1 MADKTVAE
9 IPSVKER
16 RPAKKSKS
24 PGLRGRYMSFF
35 TQHFNKQPVK
45 VRLAEGMKQE
55 WEVERGSVLTEIP
68 KITDP
73 NIEEIEFYSI
83 NEPYTYARIIYNE
96 EKSEYV
102 YQGIE
107 PQLTYREK
115 EVLNFL
121 KDTLKMTLA
130 YDWEEMSEKDRK
142 EYLEENLK
150 ALIRSRS
157 LKMNPMTEDKIRYYI
172 LRDFVGYGAI
182 DILIQDIDVE
192 DTSCDGVDI
201 PIFIFHR
208 KFESIKTSILFEDED
223 ELNSFVILLGQRCG
237 KQVSVSQ
244 PILDGTSFEGHRIQ
258 ATYSKE
264 VTTRGASFTIRRFKE
279 KPFTPV
285 DLLDFHSASPE
296 MVAYLWIAV
305 EHGESMIIAGGTA
318 SGKTA
323 TLNAIMLFIPP
334 TAKIVSIEDTREI
347 NLPHENWIPGVT
359 RTGIGAVGAG
369 GKAAGGVDMYDLVR
383 AALRQRPNYIMVGEV
398 RGKETYTMFQ
408 AMATGHTTYAT
419 MHADSVKSMVHRL
432 ENPPISCPRI
442 LLSALNNV
450 VIQKHARVGS
460 SVVRRIMD
468 LVEIVGFEPETNEL
482 ITNTVFEW
490 DQATDSFIYK
500 GHSFLYDKIQEMK
513 GLTSDEMR
521 EEVERRIEIIN
532 YMIKKHMTNF
542 KEVGAL
548 VSSYYKEPEMAYE
561 RIKKDTA
568 KMERLE
574 AQRAAVE
581 AKRKGGKSV
590 ARS

>member
-1 MADKTVAE
+1 MATTAAE
-9 IPSVKER
+9 KE
-16 RPAKKSKS
+16 KGV
-24 PGLRGRYMSFF
+24 GLKGRYLAFF
-35 TQHFNKQPVK
+35 NRHFNRQPVK
-45 VRLAEGMKQE
+45 IRLMEGMRQEKQ
-55 WEVERGSVLTEIP
+55 VDRGSVLTAIP
-68 KITDP
+68 VIKDP
-73 NIEEIEFYSI
+73 NVEEIEFYSVK
-83 NEPYTYARIIYNE
+83 EPFTYVRILYNE
-96 EKSEYV
+96 AKSEYI
-102 YQGIE
+102 YEGIE

-115 EVLNFL
+115 EILKFL
-121 KDTLKMTLA
+121 KDTLKMTLS
-130 YDWEEMSEKDRK
+130 YDWEEMSDKDRK
-142 EYLEENLK
+142 EFLEENLK
-150 ALIRSRS
+150 ALIRSRA
-157 LKMNPMTEDKIRYYI
+157 LKMNPQTEDKIQYYI
-172 LRDFVGYGAI
+172 LRDFVGYGPI
-182 DILIQDIDVE
+182 DLLIQDERVE
-192 DTSCDGVDI
+192 DTSCDGVGI

-208 KFESIKTSILFEDED
+208 KFESIKTSIVFDEED
-223 ELNSFVILLGQRCG
+223 ELNSFVVLLGQRCG

-279 KPFTPV
+279 KPFTHV
-285 DLLDFHSASPE
+285 DLLDYHSASPE

-359 RTGIGAVGAG
+359 RTGAG
-369 GKAAGGVDMYDLVR
+369 EKGVDGKAAGGVDMYDLVR

-398 RGKETYTMFQ
+398 RGQETYTMFQ

-450 VIQKHARVGS
+450 LIQKHARVGS
-460 SVVRRIMD
+460 SVVRRVME

-532 YMIKKHMTNF
+532 YMVRKHMTDF
-542 KEVGAL
+542 RIIGAL
-548 VSSYYKEPEMAYE
+548 VSSYYKEPEAAYE
-561 RIKKDTA
+561 RIKKDIA
-568 KMERLE
+568 KMDRRE
-574 AQRAAVE
+574 AQRRAVA
-581 AKRKGGKSV
+581 AKRKKRG
-590 ARS
+590 

>member
-1 MADKTVAE
+1 M
-9 IPSVKER
+9 
-16 RPAKKSKS
+16 
-24 PGLRGRYMSFF
+24 GYMEFF
-35 TQHFNKQPVK
+35 NQRFNKKPK
-45 VRLAEGMKQE
+45 IVRLAEGMRQEKQ
-55 WEVERGSVLTEIP
+55 VERGSVLTEIP
-68 KITDP
+68 KITNP
-73 NIEEIEFYSI
+73 HIEEIEFYVV
-83 NEPYTYARIIYNE
+83 NEPYTYVRIIYNE
-96 EKSEYV
+96 ERSEYI
-102 YQGIE
+102 YEGIE
-107 PQLTYREK
+107 PQLMPRER
-115 EVLNFL
+115 ELMYYL
-121 KDTLKMTLA
+121 KDTLKMTLG
-130 YDWEEMSEKDRK
+130 YDWEEMSDRDRR
-142 EYLEENLK
+142 EYLEENLNAIIK
-150 ALIRSRS
+150 SRGM
-157 LKMNPMTEDKIRYYI
+157 KINPITEDKLRYYI
-172 LRDFVGYGAI
+172 LRDFVGYGPI
-182 DILIQDIDVE
+182 DLLIQDERVE
-192 DTSCDGVDI
+192 DTSCDGVGI
-201 PIFIFHR
+201 PLFIFH
-208 KFESIKTSILFEDED
+208 KKYESIKTSIIFEDED

-237 KQVSVSQ
+237 RQVSVSQ

-264 VTTRGASFTIRRFKE
+264 VTTRGASFTIRRYKE

-285 DLLDFHSASPE
+285 DLLNYHSASPD

-323 TLNAIMLFIPP
+323 TLNSMMLFIPP

-359 RTGIGAVGAG
+359 RTGAGEKGAD

-450 VIQKHARVGS
+450 IIQKHARVGS
-460 SVVRRIMD
+460 SVVRRVIEM
-468 LVEIVGFEPETNEL
+468 VEIVGFEPETNEL

-490 DQATDSFIYK
+490 DQATDSFLYK

-521 EEVERRIEIIN
+521 EEVERRIEIIH
-532 YMIKKHMTNF
+532 YMIKKDMTDF
-542 KEVGAL
+542 REIGAL
-548 VSSYYKEPEMAYE
+548 VSSYYKEPDVAFTE
-561 RIKKDTA
+561 IKKEIE

-574 AQRAAVE
+574 AQRVAVE
-581 AKRKGGKSV
+581 AARKGERSV
-590 ARS
+590 A

>member
-1 MADKTVAE
+1 MANEAVAE
-9 IPSVKER
+9 MPIAKER
-16 RPAKKSKS
+16 KSAKKSKPNS
-24 PGLRGRYMSFF
+24 LKNRYMSFF

-45 VRLAEGMKQE
+45 VRLAEGMRQE
-55 WEVERGSVLTEIP
+55 REVEKGSVLTEIP
-68 KITDP
+68 KIDDP

-102 YQGIE
+102 YHGIE
-107 PQLTYREK
+107 PQLTFREK
-115 EVLNFL
+115 ELLSFL
-121 KDTLKMTLA
+121 KETLKMTLA
-130 YDWEEMSEKDRK
+130 YDWEEMSEKDRS

-150 ALIRSRS
+150 ALIRSRA
-157 LKMNPMTEDKIRYYI
+157 LKMNPVTEDRLRYYI
-172 LRDFVGYGAI
+172 LRDFIGYGPI
-182 DILIQDIDVE
+182 DVLLQDENVE

-201 PIFIFHR
+201 PIFIFHK
-208 KFESIKTSILFEDED
+208 KFESIKTSVVFEDED

-237 KQVSVSQ
+237 RQVSVSQ
-244 PILDGTSFEGHRIQ
+244 PILDGTSIEGHRVQ
-258 ATYSKE
+258 ATYSNE
-264 VTTRGASFTIRRFKE
+264 ITTRGATFTIRRFKE

-323 TLNAIMLFIPP
+323 TLNALMLFIPP

-359 RTGIGAVGAG
+359 RTGAGQIGAG
-369 GKAAGGVDMYDLVR
+369 GKAAGAVDMYDLVR

-432 ENPPISCPRI
+432 ENPPINCPRI

-450 VIQKHARVGS
+450 LIQKHARVGS
-460 SVVRRIMD
+460 SVVRRIME

-490 DQATDSFIYK
+490 DQATDSFLYK

-521 EEVERRIEIIN
+521 EEVERRVDIID
-532 YMIKKHMTNF
+532 YMIKKHMVDF
-542 KEVGAL
+542 REVGSL
-548 VSSYYKEPEMAYE
+548 VSSYYKEPEVAYE
-561 RIKKDTA
+561 RIKKEVA
-568 KMERLE
+568 KMDELE

-581 AKRKGGKSV
+581 AGRKGGKVV
-590 ARS
+590 A

>member
-1 MADKTVAE
+1 MAKNK
-9 IPSVKER
+9 SG
-16 RPAKKSKS
+16 KKSRG
-24 PGLRGRYMSFF
+24 GLGSSYVNFFAKRY
-35 TQHFNKQPVK
+35 NKNPK
-45 VRLAEGMKQE
+45 IVRQAEGVRQE
-55 WEVERGSVLTEIP
+55 REMERGSVLTEIP
-68 KITDP
+68 KITNP
-73 NIEEIEFYSI
+73 NVEEIAFYSV
-83 NEPYTYARIIYNE
+83 NEPYTYVRIIYNE
-96 EKSEYV
+96 ANSEYV
-102 YQGIE
+102 YEGIE
-107 PQLTYREK
+107 PQLSGREK
-115 EVLNFL
+115 NMMNYL
-121 KDTLKMTLA
+121 KDTLKMTLG
-130 YDWEEMSEKDRK
+130 YDWEEMSDKDRR
-142 EYLEENLK
+142 EYLEENINAIIK
-150 ALIRSRS
+150 SRGI
-157 LKMNPMTEDKIRYYI
+157 KMNPITEDKLHYYI
-172 LRDFVGYGAI
+172 LRDFVGYGPI
-182 DILIQDIDVE
+182 DLLIQDEQVE
-192 DTSCDGVDI
+192 DTSCDGVEI
-201 PIFIFHR
+201 PLFIFH
-208 KFESIKTSILFEDED
+208 KKYESIKTSVVFEDEN

-237 KQVSVSQ
+237 RQVSVSQ
-244 PILDGTSFEGHRIQ
+244 PILDGTSTEGHRIQ

-264 VTTRGASFTIRRFKE
+264 VTTRGASFTIRRYKE

-323 TLNAIMLFIPP
+323 TLNASMLFIPP

-359 RTGIGAVGAG
+359 RTGAGEVGAD

-450 VIQKHARVGS
+450 IIQKHARVGS
-460 SVVRRIMD
+460 SVVRRIIEM
-468 LVEIVGFEPETNEL
+468 VEIVGFEPETNEL

-490 DQATDSFIYK
+490 DQATDSFLYK

-521 EEVERRIEIIN
+521 EEVERRVEIVH
-532 YMIKKHMTNF
+532 YMVRKNMTDF
-542 KEVGAL
+542 REVGSM
-548 VSSYYKEPEMAYE
+548 VSSYYKEPDVAFEE
-561 RIKKDTA
+561 IKKDIE
-568 KMERLE
+568 KMDRLE
-574 AQRAAVE
+574 AQRAAV
-581 AKRKGGKSV
+581 AATKKGEKGV
-590 ARS
+590 A

>member
-1 MADKTVAE
+1 MATETMA
-9 IPSVKER
+9 VKK
-16 RPAKKSKS
+16 PPKKSGS
-24 PGLRGRYMSFF
+24 SGLKNRYVTFF
-35 TQHFNKQPVK
+35 TKHFNRQPVK
-45 VRLAEGMKQE
+45 VRLAEGMRQE
-55 WEVERGSVLTEIP
+55 KEVDRGSVLTSIP
-68 KITDP
+68 KIKDP
-73 NIEEIEFYSI
+73 NIEEIDFYSV
-83 NEPYTYARIIYNE
+83 NEPFTYVRIYYNE
-96 EKSEYV
+96 EKSEYI
-102 YQGIE
+102 YEGIE
-107 PQLTYREK
+107 PQLTRREK
-115 EVLNFL
+115 EMMVYL
-121 KDTLKMTLA
+121 KETLKMTLA

-142 EYLEENLK
+142 EYLEENLN
-150 ALIRSRS
+150 ALISSRGV
-157 LKMNPMTEDKIRYYI
+157 KMNPVTEDKIRYYI
-172 LRDFVGYGAI
+172 LRDFVGYGPI
-182 DILIQDIDVE
+182 DILIQDERVE
-192 DTSCDGVDI
+192 DTSCDGVEI
-201 PIFIFHR
+201 PIFIFHK
-208 KFESIKTSILFEDED
+208 KFESIKTSIVFADED

-237 KQVSVSQ
+237 RQVSVSQ
-244 PILDGTSFEGHRIQ
+244 PILDGTSIEGHRIQ
-258 ATYSKE
+258 ATYAKE
-264 VTTRGASFTIRRFKE
+264 VTTRGASFTIRRYKE

-323 TLNAIMLFIPP
+323 TLNAMMLFIPP

-359 RTGIGAVGAG
+359 RTGAGEKGAD

-398 RGKETYTMFQ
+398 RGQETYTMFQ

-450 VIQKHARVGS
+450 IIQKHARVGS
-460 SVVRRIMD
+460 SVVRRIMEM
-468 LVEIVGFEPETNEL
+468 VEIVGFEPETNEL

-490 DQATDSFIYK
+490 DQATDSFLYK

-532 YMIKKHMTNF
+532 FMIKKQMTNF
-542 KEVGAL
+542 REVGKL
-548 VSSYYKEPEMAYE
+548 VSSYYKEPEAAYQE
-561 RIKKDTA
+561 LKKEIM
-568 KMERLE
+568 KIEHRE
-574 AQRAAVE
+574 AQKAAVE

-590 ARS
+590 PRS

>member
-1 MADKTVAE
+1 MAKDKL
-9 IPSVKER
+9 P
-16 RPAKKSKS
+16 KKTKGGIGSS
-24 PGLRGRYMSFF
+24 YMSFF
-35 TQHFNKQPVK
+35 AQRFNKSPKV
-45 VRLAEGMKQE
+45 VRLAEGMKHE
-55 WEVERGSVLTEIP
+55 REVERGSVLTDIP

-73 NIEEIEFYSI
+73 QIEEIDFYAV
-83 NEPYTYARIIYNE
+83 NEPFTYVRIIYNE
-96 EKSEYV
+96 AKSEYI
-102 YQGIE
+102 YEGIE
-107 PQLTYREK
+107 PQLTGRER
-115 EVLNFL
+115 ETMNYL
-121 KDTLKMTLA
+121 KDTLKMTLG
-130 YDWEEMSEKDRK
+130 YDWEEMSDKDRK
-142 EYLEENLK
+142 EYLDENLGAIIK
-150 ALIRSRS
+150 SRGM
-157 LKMNPMTEDKIRYYI
+157 KINPLAEDKLRYYI
-172 LRDFVGYGAI
+172 LRDFIGYGPI
-182 DILIQDIDVE
+182 DLLIQDERVE
-192 DTSCDGVDI
+192 DTSCDGVGI
-201 PIFIFHR
+201 PLFIFH
-208 KFESIKTSILFEDED
+208 KKYESIKTSVVFKDED

-237 KQVSVSQ
+237 RQVSVSQ

-264 VTTRGASFTIRRFKE
+264 VTTRGASFTIRRYKE

-285 DLLDFHSASPE
+285 DLLNFHSASPE

-323 TLNAIMLFIPP
+323 TLNSMMLFIPP

-359 RTGIGAVGAG
+359 RTGAGEIGAD

-450 VIQKHARVGS
+450 IIQKHARVGS
-460 SVVRRIMD
+460 SVVRRIIEM
-468 LVEIVGFEPETNEL
+468 VEIVGFEPETNEL

-490 DQATDSFIYK
+490 DQATDSFLYK

-521 EEVERRIEIIN
+521 EEVERRIEIIHYTVKRN
-532 YMIKKHMTNF
+532 MTDF
-542 KEVGAL
+542 REIGSL
-548 VSSYYKEPEMAYE
+548 VSSYYKEPDVAYE
-561 RIKKDTA
+561 EIKKEVE
-568 KMERLE
+568 KMEHLE
-574 AQRAAVE
+574 AQKAAVE
-581 AKRKGGKSV
+581 AAKRGEISV
-590 ARS
+590 T

>member
-1 MADKTVAE
+1 MAKNKEPKKTKGGMG
-9 IPSVKER
+9 S
-16 RPAKKSKS
+16 S
-24 PGLRGRYMSFF
+24 YMSFF
-35 TQHFNKQPVK
+35 AQRFNKSPKV
-45 VRLAEGMKQE
+45 VRLAEGMKHE
-55 WEVERGSVLTEIP
+55 REVERGSVLTDIP

-73 NIEEIEFYSI
+73 QIEEIDFYAV
-83 NEPYTYARIIYNE
+83 NEPFTYVRIIYNE
-96 EKSEYV
+96 AKSEYI
-102 YQGIE
+102 YEGIE
-107 PQLTYREK
+107 PQLTGRER
-115 EVLNFL
+115 ETMNYL
-121 KDTLKMTLA
+121 KDTLKMTLG
-130 YDWEEMSEKDRK
+130 YDWEEMSDKDRK
-142 EYLEENLK
+142 EYLDENLGAIIK
-150 ALIRSRS
+150 SRGM
-157 LKMNPMTEDKIRYYI
+157 KINPLAEDKLRYYI
-172 LRDFVGYGAI
+172 LRDFIGYGPI
-182 DILIQDIDVE
+182 DLLIQDERVE
-192 DTSCDGVDI
+192 DTSCDGVGI
-201 PIFIFHR
+201 PLFIFH
-208 KFESIKTSILFEDED
+208 KKYESIKTSVIFKDED

-237 KQVSVSQ
+237 RQVSVSQ

-264 VTTRGASFTIRRFKE
+264 VTTRGASFTIRRYKE

-285 DLLDFHSASPE
+285 DLLNYHSASPE

-323 TLNAIMLFIPP
+323 TLNSMMLFIPP

-359 RTGIGAVGAG
+359 RTGAG
-369 GKAAGGVDMYDLVR
+369 EKGVDGKAAGGVDMYDLVR

-450 VIQKHARVGS
+450 IIQKHARVGS
-460 SVVRRIMD
+460 SVVRRIIEM
-468 LVEIVGFEPETNEL
+468 VEIVGFEPETNEL

-490 DQATDSFIYK
+490 DQATDSFLYK

-521 EEVERRIEIIN
+521 EEVERRIEIIH
-532 YMIKKHMTNF
+532 YMIKKDMTDF
-542 KEVGAL
+542 REIGSL
-548 VSSYYKEPEMAYE
+548 VSSYYKEPDVSYE
-561 RIKKDTA
+561 EIKKEID
-568 KMERLE
+568 KIERLE
-574 AQRAAVE
+574 AQKEAVE
-581 AKRKGGKSV
+581 AAKRGEKGV
-590 ARS
+590 A

>member
-1 MADKTVAE
+1 MAKQNVGE
-9 IPSVKER
+9 MPGVKER
-16 RPAKKSKS
+16 KPVRKEKS
-24 PGLRGRYMSFF
+24 GTLRNRYMSFF
-35 TQHFNKQPVK
+35 ATHFNKQPVK
-45 VRLAEGMKQE
+45 VRLAEGMRQE
-55 WEVERGSVLTEIP
+55 MEVERGSVLTEIP
-68 KITDP
+68 RITDP
-73 NIEEIEFYSI
+73 NIEEVEFYAV
-83 NEPYTYARIIYNE
+83 NEPFSYVRIIYNE
-96 EKSEYV
+96 AKSEYV

-107 PQLTYREK
+107 PQLARREK
-115 EVLNFL
+115 EILDFL

-130 YDWEEMSEKDRK
+130 YDWEEMSEKDRR
-142 EYLEENLK
+142 EYLDENLK
-150 ALIRSRS
+150 TLIRSRG
-157 LKMNPMTEDKIRYYI
+157 LKMNPITEDKIRYFI
-172 LRDFVGYGAI
+172 LRDFVGYGSI
-182 DILIQDIDVE
+182 DILIQDERVE

-208 KFESIKTSILFEDED
+208 KFESIKTSISFADED

-244 PILDGTSFEGHRIQ
+244 PILDGTSMEGHRIQ
-258 ATYSKE
+258 ATYAKE

-359 RTGIGAVGAG
+359 RTGIGQAGLG

-460 SVVRRIMD
+460 SVVRRIME

-532 YMIKKHMTNF
+532 YMIRKHMTNF

-548 VSSYYKEPEMAYE
+548 VSSYYKEPEVAYE
-561 RIKKDTA
+561 RIKKETE
-568 KMERLE
+568 KMDRIE

-581 AKRKGGKSV
+581 ASKRGDKVV
-590 ARS
+590 A

>member
-1 MADKTVAE
+1 MAQESAAE
-9 IPSVKER
+9 MPSIKER
-16 RPAKKSKS
+16 KPSSRSGPPKLRERYRALFAKRFYHK
-24 PGLRGRYMSFF
+24 PLR
-35 TQHFNKQPVK
+35 
-45 VRLAEGMKQE
+45 VRVAEGMRIEK
-55 WEVERGSVLTEIP
+55 EVDRGSVLTEIP
-68 KITDP
+68 KISDP
-73 NIEEIEFYSI
+73 NIEEIEFYPVD
-83 NEPYTYARIIYNE
+83 EPYSYVRILYNE
-96 EKSEYV
+96 ARSEYI
-102 YQGIE
+102 YEGIE
-107 PQLTYREK
+107 PQLTIREK
-115 EVLNFL
+115 DMMNYL
-121 KDTLKMTLA
+121 KDTLRLTMG
-130 YDWEEMSEKDRK
+130 YDWEEMSAKDRR
-142 EYLEENLK
+142 EYLEENLN
-150 ALIRSRS
+150 ALIRSRA
-157 LKMNPMTEDKIRYYI
+157 LKMNPVTEDKLRYYI
-172 LRDFVGYGAI
+172 LRDFVGYGPI
-182 DILIQDIDVE
+182 DLLIQDIKVE
-192 DTSCDGVDI
+192 DTSCDGISI

-208 KFESIKTSILFEDED
+208 KYESIKTSVTFDDED

-244 PILDGTSFEGHRIQ
+244 PILDGTSIEGHRIQ
-258 ATYSKE
+258 ATYSNE
-264 VTTRGASFTIRRFKE
+264 ITTRGASFTIRRFKE

-323 TLNAIMLFIPP
+323 TLNAMMLFIPP

-359 RTGIGAVGAG
+359 RTGAGEKGAD

-450 VIQKHARVGS
+450 LIQKHARVGS

-468 LVEIVGFEPETNEL
+468 MVEIVGFEPETNEL

-490 DQATDSFIYK
+490 DQATDSFLYK

-532 YMIKKHMTNF
+532 YMIRKHMTDF
-542 KEVGAL
+542 RKVGSL
-548 VSSYYKEPEMAYE
+548 VSSYYKEPDVAFEE
-561 RIKKDTA
+561 IKKDIA
-568 KMERLE
+568 KMDRKE
-574 AQRAAVE
+574 AQREAAR
-581 AKRKGGKSV
+581 AKKR
-590 ARS
+590 R

>member
-1 MADKTVAE
+1 MATTAVE
-9 IPSVKER
+9 KE
-16 RPAKKSKS
+16 KGI
-24 PGLRGRYMSFF
+24 GLKGRYLAFF
-35 TQHFNKQPVK
+35 NRHFNRQPVK
-45 VRLAEGMKQE
+45 VRLMEGMRQEKQ
-55 WEVERGSVLTEIP
+55 VDRGSVLTAIP
-68 KITDP
+68 VIKDP
-73 NIEEIEFYSI
+73 NVEEIEFYPVK
-83 NEPYTYARIIYNE
+83 EPYTYVRVLYNE
-96 EKSEYV
+96 AKSEYI
-102 YQGIE
+102 YEGIE

-115 EVLNFL
+115 EILKFL
-121 KDTLKMTLA
+121 KDTLKMTLS
-130 YDWEEMSEKDRK
+130 YDWEEMTDKDRK
-142 EYLEENLK
+142 EFLEENLK
-150 ALIRSRS
+150 ALIRSRA
-157 LKMNPMTEDKIRYYI
+157 LKMNPQTEDKIQYYI

-182 DILIQDIDVE
+182 DLLIQDERVE
-192 DTSCDGVDI
+192 DTSCDGVGI

-208 KFESIKTSILFEDED
+208 KFESIKTSIVFDDED
-223 ELNSFVILLGQRCG
+223 ELNSFVVLLGQRCG

-279 KPFTPV
+279 KPFTHV
-285 DLLDFHSASPE
+285 DLLDYHSASPE

-359 RTGIGAVGAG
+359 RTGAG
-369 GKAAGGVDMYDLVR
+369 EKGVDGKAAGGVDMYDLVR

-398 RGKETYTMFQ
+398 RGQETYTMFQ

-450 VIQKHARVGS
+450 LIQKHARVGS
-460 SVVRRIMD
+460 SVVRRIME

-521 EEVERRIEIIN
+521 EEVERRIVIIN
-532 YMIKKHMTNF
+532 YMVRKHMTDF
-542 KEVGAL
+542 RIIGAL
-548 VSSYYKEPEMAYE
+548 VSSYYKEPEAAYE
-561 RIKKDTA
+561 RIKKDIA
-568 KMERLE
+568 KMDRRE
-574 AQRAAVE
+574 AQRRAVA
-581 AKRKGGKSV
+581 AKRKKSG
-590 ARS
+590 

>member
-1 MADKTVAE
+1 MAEKTAFE
-9 IPSVKER
+9 IPGEGEKRSRER
-16 RPAKKSKS
+16 VGPPKFRDKYRALFAK
-24 PGLRGRYMSFF
+24 RFY
-35 TQHFNKQPVK
+35 KQPLR
-45 VRLAEGMKQE
+45 VRVAEGMRQE
-55 WEVERGSVLTEIP
+55 KEVERGSMLTEIP
-68 KITDP
+68 VIKDP
-73 NIEEIEFYSI
+73 NIEEIEYYPVT
-83 NEPYTYARIIYNE
+83 EPYSYVRILYNE
-96 EKSEYV
+96 AKSEYIFE
-102 YQGIE
+102 GIE
-107 PQLTYREK
+107 PQLTVREK
-115 EVLNFL
+115 EIMQYL
-121 KDTLKMTLA
+121 KDTLRLTMG

-142 EYLEENLK
+142 EYLEENLN
-150 ALIRSRS
+150 ALIRSRG
-157 LKMNPMTEDKIRYYI
+157 LKMNPLTEDKLRYYI
-172 LRDFVGYGAI
+172 IRDFVGYGSI
-182 DILIQDIDVE
+182 DILIQDINVE
-192 DTSCDGVDI
+192 DTSCDGIDV

-208 KFESIKTSILFEDED
+208 KYESIKTSLVFSDED

-244 PILDGTSFEGHRIQ
+244 PILDGTSIEGHRIQ

-359 RTGIGAVGAG
+359 RTGAGDIGAD

-450 VIQKHARVGS
+450 IIQKHARVGS

-468 LVEIVGFEPETNEL
+468 MVEIVGFEPETNEL

-490 DQATDSFIYK
+490 DQATDSFLYK

-532 YMIKKHMTNF
+532 YMIRKHMTDF
-542 KEVGAL
+542 RDVGTM
-548 VSSYYKEPEMAYE
+548 VSSYYKEPEIAYE
-561 RIKKDTA
+561 NIKKEIQ
-568 KMERLE
+568 KMDRLE
-574 AQRAAVE
+574 AQREAVR
-581 AKRKGGKSV
+581 AKKKR
-590 ARS
+590 

>member
-1 MADKTVAE
+1 MANETAAGVS
-9 IPSVKER
+9 SVKER
-16 RPAKKSKS
+16 RSVN
-24 PGLRGRYMSFF
+24 RGAPSLKDRYRAFF
-35 TQHFNKQPVK
+35 ANRFYNQPIK
-45 VRLAEGMKQE
+45 VMLAEGMRQE
-55 WEVERGSVLTEIP
+55 KETERGSVLTEIP
-68 KITDP
+68 EIKDP
-73 NIEEIEFYSI
+73 NIEEIDYYVV
-83 NEPYTYARIIYNE
+83 NEPYSYARILYNE
-96 EKSEYV
+96 DRSEYI
-102 YQGIE
+102 YEGIE
-107 PQLTYREK
+107 PQLTKREK
-115 EVLNFL
+115 QIMDYL
-121 KDTLKMTLA
+121 KETLTLTLG

-150 ALIRSRS
+150 ALIKSRG
-157 LKMNPMTEDKIRYYI
+157 LKMNPITEDKMIYYI
-172 LRDFVGYGAI
+172 LRDFVGYGPI
-182 DILIQDIDVE
+182 DILLQDINIE
-192 DTSCDGVDI
+192 DTSCDGVNI
-201 PIFIFHR
+201 PIFIFH
-208 KFESIKTSILFEDED
+208 KKYESIKTSKLFEDED

-237 KQVSVSQ
+237 KQVSVAQ
-244 PILDGTSFEGHRIQ
+244 PILDGTSIEGHRVQ

-323 TLNAIMLFIPP
+323 TLNALMLFIPP

-359 RTGIGAVGAG
+359 RTGAGEIGID

-432 ENPPISCPRI
+432 ENPPINCPRI

-450 VIQKHARVGS
+450 IIQKHARVGS
-460 SVVRRIMD
+460 SVVRRIMEM
-468 LVEIVGFEPETNEL
+468 VEIVGFEPETNEL

-490 DQATDSFIYK
+490 DQATDSFLYK

-521 EEVERRIEIIN
+521 EEVERRIGIVN
-532 YMIKKHMTNF
+532 YMIRKHMTNF
-542 KEVGAL
+542 RDVGSL
-548 VSSYYKEPEMAYE
+548 VSSYYKEPEVAFEEINKEME
-561 RIKKDTA
+561 
-568 KMERLE
+568 KMDRLE
-574 AQRAAVE
+574 AQREAVE
-581 AKRKGGKSV
+581 AKKR
-590 ARS
+590 RR

>member
-1 MADKTVAE
+1 M
-9 IPSVKER
+9 
-16 RPAKKSKS
+16 
-24 PGLRGRYMSFF
+24 GYMNFF
-35 TQHFNKQPVK
+35 NQRFNKKPK
-45 VRLAEGMKQE
+45 IVRLAEGMRQEKQ
-55 WEVERGSVLTEIP
+55 VERGSVLTEIP
-68 KITDP
+68 KITNP
-73 NIEEIEFYSI
+73 HIEEIAFYSV
-83 NEPYTYARIIYNE
+83 NEPYTYVRIIYNE
-96 EKSEYV
+96 ERSEYI
-102 YQGIE
+102 YEGIE
-107 PQLTYREK
+107 PQLMPRER
-115 EVLNFL
+115 ELMNYL
-121 KDTLKMTLA
+121 KDTLKMTLG
-130 YDWEEMSEKDRK
+130 YDWEEMSDRDRR
-142 EYLEENLK
+142 EYLEENLDAIIK
-150 ALIRSRS
+150 SRGM
-157 LKMNPMTEDKIRYYI
+157 KINPITEDKLRYYI
-172 LRDFVGYGAI
+172 LRDFVGYGPI
-182 DILIQDIDVE
+182 DLLIQDEQVE
-192 DTSCDGVDI
+192 DTSCDGVGI
-201 PIFIFHR
+201 PLFIFH
-208 KFESIKTSILFEDED
+208 KKYESIKTSKVFDDED

-237 KQVSVSQ
+237 RQVSVSQ
-244 PILDGTSFEGHRIQ
+244 PILDGTSYEGHRIQ

-264 VTTRGASFTIRRFKE
+264 VTTRGASFTIRRYKE

-285 DLLDFHSASPE
+285 DLLNYHSASSD

-323 TLNAIMLFIPP
+323 TLNSMMLFIPP

-359 RTGIGAVGAG
+359 RTGAG
-369 GKAAGGVDMYDLVR
+369 EKGVDGKAAGGVDMYDLVR

-450 VIQKHARVGS
+450 IIQKHARVGS
-460 SVVRRIMD
+460 SVVRRIIEM
-468 LVEIVGFEPETNEL
+468 VEIVGFEPETNEL

-490 DQATDSFIYK
+490 DQATDSFLYK

-521 EEVERRIEIIN
+521 EEVERRNEIIH
-532 YMIKKHMTNF
+532 YMIKKEMTDF
-542 KEVGAL
+542 REIGSL
-548 VSSYYKEPEMAYE
+548 VSSYYKEPDVAFAE
-561 RIKKDTA
+561 IKQEIE

-581 AKRKGGKSV
+581 AQRKGERSV
-590 ARS
+590 A

>member
-1 MADKTVAE
+1 MAKESAAE
-9 IPSVKER
+9 MPSIKER
-16 RPAKKSKS
+16 KPSGRSGPPKLKERYRALFAKRFYNK
-24 PGLRGRYMSFF
+24 PLR
-35 TQHFNKQPVK
+35 
-45 VRLAEGMKQE
+45 VRVAEGMRQE
-55 WEVERGSVLTEIP
+55 REVERGSVLTEIP
-68 KITDP
+68 KISDP
-73 NIEEIEFYSI
+73 NIEEIEFYPVT
-83 NEPYTYARIIYNE
+83 EPYSYVRILYNE
-96 EKSEYV
+96 ARSEYI
-102 YQGIE
+102 YEGIE
-107 PQLTYREK
+107 PQLTIREK
-115 EVLNFL
+115 EIMNYL
-121 KDTLKMTLA
+121 KDTLRLTMG
-130 YDWEEMSEKDRK
+130 YDWEEMSAKDRK
-142 EYLEENLK
+142 EYLEENLN
-150 ALIRSRS
+150 ALIRSRG
-157 LKMNPMTEDKIRYYI
+157 LKMNPITEDKLRYYI
-172 LRDFVGYGAI
+172 LRDFVGYGPI
-182 DILIQDIDVE
+182 DLLLQDIQVE
-192 DTSCDGVDI
+192 DTSCDGISI

-208 KFESIKTSILFEDED
+208 KYESIKTSVTFEDED

-237 KQVSVSQ
+237 RQVSVSQ
-244 PILDGTSFEGHRIQ
+244 PILDGTSLEGHRIQ
-258 ATYSKE
+258 ATYSNE

-323 TLNAIMLFIPP
+323 TLNAMMLFIPP

-359 RTGIGAVGAG
+359 RTGAGEKGAD
-369 GKAAGGVDMYDLVR
+369 GKAAGGVDMYDL
-383 AALRQRPNYIMVGEV
+383 
-398 RGKETYTMFQ
+398 TMFQ

-450 VIQKHARVGS
+450 LIQKHARVGS

-468 LVEIVGFEPETNEL
+468 MVEIVGFEPETNEL

-490 DQATDSFIYK
+490 DQATDSFLYK

-532 YMIKKHMTNF
+532 YMIRKHMTDF
-542 KEVGAL
+542 REVGSL
-548 VSSYYKEPEMAYE
+548 VSSYYKEPEVAFE
-561 RIKKDTA
+561 EIKKNIV
-568 KMERLE
+568 KMDRKE
-574 AQRAAVE
+574 AQREAAR
-581 AKRKGGKSV
+581 AKKR
-590 ARS
+590 R

>member
-1 MADKTVAE
+1 MAKNKLPKKTKGG
-9 IPSVKER
+9 IGS
-16 RPAKKSKS
+16 S
-24 PGLRGRYMSFF
+24 YMSFF
-35 TQHFNKQPVK
+35 AQRFNRGPKV
-45 VRLAEGMKQE
+45 VRLAEGMKHE
-55 WEVERGSVLTEIP
+55 REVERGSVLTAIP

-73 NIEEIEFYSI
+73 QIEEIDFYAV
-83 NEPYTYARIIYNE
+83 NEPYTYVRIIYNE
-96 EKSEYV
+96 AKSEYV
-102 YQGIE
+102 YEGIE
-107 PQLTYREK
+107 PQLTGRER
-115 EVLNFL
+115 ETMNYL
-121 KDTLKMTLA
+121 KDTLKMTLG
-130 YDWEEMSEKDRK
+130 YDWEEMSDKDRR
-142 EYLEENLK
+142 EYLEENLGAIIK
-150 ALIRSRS
+150 SRG
-157 LKMNPMTEDKIRYYI
+157 MRINPIAEDKLRYYI
-172 LRDFVGYGAI
+172 LRDFVGYGPI
-182 DILIQDIDVE
+182 DLLIEDERVE
-192 DTSCDGVDI
+192 DTSCDGIDI
-201 PIFIFHR
+201 PLFIFH
-208 KFESIKTSILFEDED
+208 KKYESIKTSVIFEDED

-237 KQVSVSQ
+237 RQVSVSQ
-244 PILDGTSFEGHRIQ
+244 PILDGTSIEGHRIQ

-264 VTTRGASFTIRRFKE
+264 VTTRGASFTIRRYKE

-285 DLLDFHSASPE
+285 DLLNFHSGSPE

-323 TLNAIMLFIPP
+323 TLNSMMLFIPP

-359 RTGIGAVGAG
+359 RTGAGEIGAD

-450 VIQKHARVGS
+450 IIQKHARVGS
-460 SVVRRIMD
+460 SVVRRIIEM
-468 LVEIVGFEPETNEL
+468 VEIVGFEPETNEL

-490 DQATDSFIYK
+490 DQATDSFLYK

-521 EEVERRIEIIN
+521 EEVERRIEIIQ
-532 YMIKKHMTNF
+532 YMVKKNMTDF
-542 KEVGAL
+542 LELGSL
-548 VSSYYKEPEMAYE
+548 VSSYYKEPDVAYE
-561 RIKKDTA
+561 EIKKEIE
-568 KMERLE
+568 KLERLE
-574 AQRAAVE
+574 AQKTAVE
-581 AKRKGGKSV
+581 AAKRGEKGV
-590 ARS
+590 A

>member
-1 MADKTVAE
+1 
-9 IPSVKER
+9 
-16 RPAKKSKS
+16 
-24 PGLRGRYMSFF
+24 MSFF
-35 TQHFNKQPVK
+35 AQRFNKKPK
-45 VRLAEGMKQE
+45 IVRLAEGMRQEKQ
-55 WEVERGSVLTEIP
+55 VERGSVLTDIP

-73 NIEEIEFYSI
+73 KIEEIDFYVV
-83 NEPYTYARIIYNE
+83 NEPYTYVRIIYKE
-96 EKSEYV
+96 ATSEYI
-102 YQGIE
+102 YEGIE
-107 PQLTYREK
+107 PQLSPREK
-115 EVLNFL
+115 EIMYYL
-121 KDTLKMTLA
+121 KDTLKMTLG
-130 YDWEEMSEKDRK
+130 YDWEEMSDRDRR
-142 EYLEENLK
+142 EYLEENLDAIIK
-150 ALIRSRS
+150 SRGM
-157 LKMNPMTEDKIRYYI
+157 KINPISEDKLRYYI
-172 LRDFVGYGAI
+172 LRDFVGYGPI
-182 DILIQDIDVE
+182 DILIQDENVE
-192 DTSCDGVDI
+192 DTSCDGVGI
-201 PIFIFHR
+201 PLFIFH
-208 KFESIKTSILFEDED
+208 KKLESIKTSIVFEDED

-237 KQVSVSQ
+237 RQVSVSQ
-244 PILDGTSFEGHRIQ
+244 PILDGTSTEGHRIQ

-264 VTTRGASFTIRRFKE
+264 VTTRGASFTIRRYKE

-285 DLLDFHSASPE
+285 DLLDYHSASPE

-323 TLNAIMLFIPP
+323 TLNSMMLFIPP

-359 RTGIGAVGAG
+359 RTGAGEKGAD

-450 VIQKHARVGS
+450 IIQKHARVGS
-460 SVVRRIMD
+460 SVVRRVIEM
-468 LVEIVGFEPETNEL
+468 VEIVGFEPETNEL

-490 DQATDSFIYK
+490 DQATDSFLYK

-521 EEVERRIEIIN
+521 EEVERRIEIIH
-532 YMIKKHMTNF
+532 YMVKKNMTDF
-542 KEVGAL
+542 RQIGVL
-548 VSSYYKEPEMAYE
+548 VSSYYKEPDVAYE
-561 RIKKDTA
+561 EIKKD
-568 KMERLE
+568 MEKIEHLE

-581 AKRKGGKSV
+581 AAKKGERSV
-590 ARS
+590 A

>member
-1 MADKTVAE
+1 MAKQTLAEMSVA
-9 IPSVKER
+9 KER
-16 RPAKKSKS
+16 KPVKKGKS
-24 PGLRGRYMSFF
+24 TTLRKRYMSFF
-35 TQHFNKQPVK
+35 ASHFNKQPVK

-55 WEVERGSVLTEIP
+55 MEVERGSVLTEIP
-68 KITDP
+68 RITNP
-73 NIEEIEFYSI
+73 NIEEVEFYAV
-83 NEPYTYARIIYNE
+83 NEPFTYVRIIYNE

-107 PQLTYREK
+107 PQLTRREK
-115 EVLNFL
+115 EILDFL

-130 YDWEEMSEKDRK
+130 YDWEEMSEKDRR
-142 EYLEENLK
+142 EYLDENLK

-157 LKMNPMTEDKIRYYI
+157 LKMNPLTEDKIRYYI
-172 LRDFVGYGAI
+172 LRDFVGYGSI
-182 DILIQDIDVE
+182 DLLISDERVE

-208 KFESIKTSILFEDED
+208 KFESIKTSIAFSDED

-244 PILDGTSFEGHRIQ
+244 PILDGTSMEGHRIQ
-258 ATYSKE
+258 ATYAKE
-264 VTTRGASFTIRRFKE
+264 ITTRGASFTIRRFKE

-359 RTGIGAVGAG
+359 RTGIGQAGLG

-460 SVVRRIMD
+460 SVVRRIID

-532 YMIKKHMTNF
+532 YMIRKHMTDF
-542 KEVGAL
+542 KKVGAL
-548 VSSYYKEPEMAYE
+548 VSSYYKEPEVAYE
-561 RIKKDTA
+561 RIKKQME
-568 KMERLE
+568 KMDRLE

-581 AKRKGGKSV
+581 ASKRGGKVV
-590 ARS
+590 A

>member
-1 MADKTVAE
+1 MAKDKA
-9 IPSVKER
+9 P
-16 RPAKKSKS
+16 KKTKG
-24 PGLRGRYMSFF
+24 GLGSGYMSFF
-35 TQHFNKQPVK
+35 AQKFNKTPK
-45 VRLAEGMKQE
+45 IVRLAEGMKHE
-55 WEVERGSVLTEIP
+55 REVERGSVLTDIP

-73 NIEEIEFYSI
+73 QIEEIDFYAV
-83 NEPYTYARIIYNE
+83 NEPYTYVRIIYNE
-96 EKSEYV
+96 AKSEYI
-102 YQGIE
+102 YEGIE
-107 PQLTYREK
+107 PQLTGRER
-115 EVLNFL
+115 ETMNYL
-121 KDTLKMTLA
+121 KDTLKMTLG
-130 YDWEEMSEKDRK
+130 YDWEEMSDRDRR
-142 EYLEENLK
+142 EYLEENLGAIIK
-150 ALIRSRS
+150 SRGM
-157 LKMNPMTEDKIRYYI
+157 KINPLAEDKLRYYI
-172 LRDFVGYGAI
+172 LRDFVGYGPI
-182 DILIQDIDVE
+182 DLLIQDEQVE
-192 DTSCDGVDI
+192 DTSCDGVGI
-201 PIFIFHR
+201 PLFIFH
-208 KFESIKTSILFEDED
+208 KKYESIKTSVVFEDED

-237 KQVSVSQ
+237 RQVSVSQ
-244 PILDGTSFEGHRIQ
+244 PILDGTSIEGHRIQ

-264 VTTRGASFTIRRFKE
+264 VTTRGASFTIRRYKE

-285 DLLDFHSASPE
+285 DLLNFHSGSPE

-323 TLNAIMLFIPP
+323 TLNSMMLFIPP

-359 RTGIGAVGAG
+359 RTGAGEIGAD

-450 VIQKHARVGS
+450 IIQKHARVGS
-460 SVVRRIMD
+460 SVVRRIIEM
-468 LVEIVGFEPETNEL
+468 VEIVGFEPETNEL

-490 DQATDSFIYK
+490 DQATDSFLYK

-521 EEVERRIEIIN
+521 EEVERRVEIIH
-532 YMIKKHMTNF
+532 YLVKKNMTDF
-542 KEVGAL
+542 REIGSL
-548 VSSYYKEPEMAYE
+548 VSSYYKEPDVAFEE
-561 RIKKDTA
+561 IKKEIE

-574 AQRAAVE
+574 AQKAAVE
-581 AKRKGGKSV
+581 ASKRGEKGV
-590 ARS
+590 A